1 MAAFL
6 VSTALSGL
14 IGNPLAGL
22 IMKMDGVAGWHGW
35 QWLFLIEG
43 LLPVMLG
50 FLVLAYL
57 PDRPT
62 SAKWLSAKDAAT
74 LEACIAR
81 EHGEHHGHHV
91 AELKHALADHRLWL
105 LAVIYF
111 MLVMGLYGFIFW
123 VPTLVDAVTQEKQSP
138 LVVGAM
144 SAIPFFVAAVSMVL
158 IGKHADRTN
167 ERRMHIA
174 ACAVVAAIGMALICV
189 SHSLMTV
196 IPAMC
201 VAAIGIWG
209 SLGPFWALSTR
220 FLRGTAAAGGIA
232 IINSVGALAGTV
244 APPVIGWVK
253 QTTGVFTLG
262 LLTVSASLLCGAVLV
277 MLVPRAID
285 QKEPST
291 GGCT

>member
-1 MAAFL
+1 
-6 VSTALSGL
+6 
-14 IGNPLAGL
+14 
-22 IMKMDGVAGWHGW
+22 
-35 QWLFLIEG
+35 
-43 LLPVMLG
+43 
-50 FLVLAYL
+50 
-57 PDRPT
+57 
-62 SAKWLSAKDAAT
+62 
-74 LEACIAR
+74 
-81 EHGEHHGHHV
+81 
-91 AELKHALADHRLWL
+91 
-105 LAVIYF
+105 
-111 MLVMGLYGFIFW
+111 
-123 VPTLVDAVTQEKQSP
+123 
-138 LVVGAM
+138 
-144 SAIPFFVAAVSMVL
+144 
-158 IGKHADRTN
+158 
-167 ERRMHIA
+167 
-174 ACAVVAAIGMALICV
+174 
-189 SHSLMTV
+189 MTV